1 MIRIPGNKIT
11 IAIDDFASIV
21 DCATQTG
28 TLAYVKHSVSQ
39 TKKNQNE
46 KNHKM
51 FLMIFSGQC
60 FIWLSFVFKF
70 RILADSNNAC

>member
-1 MIRIPGNKIT
+1 MIIIPGNKIT

-28 TLAYVKHSVSQ
+28 TLAYVKHGVSQ
-39 TKKNQNE
+39 TKKSKWE
-46 KNHKM
+46 KNHKI

-60 FIWLSFVFKF
+60 FIWLIFVFKF
-70 RILADSNNAC
+70 RILADSTNTC